1 MELSCGEA
9 QTNSCSK
16 GEEGHFLAISGQLI
30 FGQFFLQ
37 ILLSNFD
44 VHVLANI
51 GSCNFAMELS
61 CSVTQTK
68 SCRMKTK
75 KTLKL

>member
-16 GEEGHFLAISGQLI
+16 GEEGHFFGNFLATNFWPI
-30 FGQFFLQ
+30 FFAN
-37 ILLSNFD
+37 ILSIFD

-75 KTLKL
+75 EKP